1 MKQHKFSSLVGGSEW
16 VPHRYGNS
24 WDIEQ
29 TTGPQRLVIG
39 PSDNYV
45 DLLIKLTRV
54 LPEPFGI
61 LYVLLVSRRENR
73 PARYQCP
80 YPCSRSEMES
90 FLLEFKEYFE
100 SDGRHHVWV
109 TSLPQS
115 STLVYDQHNVIY
127 AYGPLEEFTKILQEN
142 GLQRGTVDFPVPHSH
157 NYNPENDDEEAR
169 LLQHWAWVGSPLLE
183 DDDL

>member
-1 MKQHKFSSLVGGSEW
+1 MKPHKLSSLVGGSEW
-16 VPHRYGNS
+16 VPHHYDDS

-29 TTGPQRLVIG
+29 TTGPQRLIIG
-39 PSDNYV
+39 PSGGGV

-61 LYVLLVSRRENR
+61 LYVLLVSRRGNR

-90 FLLEFKEYFE
+90 FLLEFREYFE

-109 TSLPQS
+109 TSLPES
-115 STLVYDQHNVIY
+115 STLVYDQHDVIY
-127 AYGPLEEFTKILQEN
+127 AYGPLEKFTEILEGS
-142 GLQRGTVDFPVPHSH
+142 GLTKGTVTFPVPHSH
-157 NYNPENDDEEAR
+157 HYNPENDDAEER
-169 LLQHWAWVGSPLLE
+169 LFEHWAWLGSPLLP
-183 DDDL
+183 DDDV